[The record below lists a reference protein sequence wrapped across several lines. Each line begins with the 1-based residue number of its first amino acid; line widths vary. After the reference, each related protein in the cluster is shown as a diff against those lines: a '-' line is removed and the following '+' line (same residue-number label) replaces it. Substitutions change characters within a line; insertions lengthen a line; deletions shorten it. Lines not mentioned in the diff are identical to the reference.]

1 MDGFHN
7 PRAVRYRQG
16 RDSPAGYYEDAY
28 DYTALRAAL
37 LDPLGD
43 GGDRC
48 YRTATYDLAR
58 DAAVEPAPEVAPD
71 ALVVVV
77 DGTFLQRRELHNAWD
92 VVVYL
97 RVSFEAAR
105 TRGTERDAALLGSLA
120 DAEQKY
126 DRRYHAACRRYIE
139 EVDPE
144 AAADI
149 VVDNDDPRYP
159 RVVEVAPELTRL
171 QPHLRRTRAFFGR
184 RAAGWEDRFPD
195 DAPLYAAA
203 VAELHP
209 PANGVVV
216 DLGCGT
222 GRALPDL
229 RAAVGDRG
237 VVIGIDATTQML
249 EVARE
254 QHRAADA
261 TVLLADAARL
271 PLAPDSVD
279 AFFAAGLLTH
289 VPDPHELLRALA
301 RHARPGCRLA
311 LFHPVG
317 RAALAARHGR
327 TLAADELLDPSV
339 LPLVLAATGWTVER
353 IDDAD
358 DRYLALA
365 RVTDRIAR

>member
-1 MDGFHN
+1 
-7 PRAVRYRQG
+7 
-16 RDSPAGYYEDAY
+16 
-28 DYTALRAAL
+28 L

-43 GGDRC
+43 GGDRR

-58 DAAVEPAPEVAPD
+58 DAPVESAAEVAPD

-77 DGTFLQRRELHNAWD
+77 DGTFLQRPELHHAWD

-97 RVSFEAAR
+97 RASFEAAR
-105 TRGTERDAALLGSLA
+105 ARGTQRDAELLGSLV
-120 DAEQKY
+120 DAENKY
-126 DRRYHAACRRYIE
+126 DRRYHAACRRYVE

-149 VVDNDDPRYP
+149 VVDNDDPRHP
-159 RVVEVAPELTRL
+159 RLVEVAPELTRL

-184 RAAGWEDRFPD
+184 RAVGWEDRFPD
-195 DAPLYAAA
+195 DGPLYAGA

-209 PANGVVV
+209 PPDGVAV

-222 GRALPDL
+222 GRALTDL
-229 RAAVGDRG
+229 RAAVGGGG
-237 VVIGIDATTQML
+237 VVIGIDATMQML
-249 EVARE
+249 EVARAK
-254 QHRAADA
+254 HRDAHA

-271 PLAPDSVD
+271 PIAVGSVD

-289 VPDPHELLRALA
+289 VPDPVDLLRVLA
-301 RHARPGCRLA
+301 RHARAGCRLA

-317 RAALAARHGR
+317 RVALAARHGR
-327 TLAADELLDPSV
+327 TLAPDELLDPSV
-339 LPLVLAATGWTVER
+339 LPQVLAATGWAVER

-365 RVTDRIAR
+365 RLADGIGR